1 MWTWADMGAKEASPK
16 WQVVKLKG
24 GQVNFSRAVSKT
36 LQVVLICFTHP
47 LIFAGRLGFVP

>member
-1 MWTWADMGAKEASPK
+1 MGAKEASPK